1 MVSIWG
7 LLRGANMLF
16 GLGGGF
22 WKFVK
27 IIFVGSVL
35 LSFLG
40 VGWLFVSQYIEGRPK
55 FMTTLDGVTLGE
67 SEADVLFE
75 KGIPSNPDATPDA
88 THSKDLFYGETGIS
102 MTDGRVLVIQ
112 HSCSRLHG
120 RDYTSLNGIG
130 CGAFGEE
137 IVARFGSDVTRLCV
151 RTPEVQADKLMRMYM
166 VERYN
171 TRYILRQNRVE
182 ALSVI
187 NGKPTSYWVA
197 CVST

>member
-1 MVSIWG
+1 MISIWG

-55 FMTTLDGVTLGE
+55 FMTTLDGVRLGE

-88 THSKDLFYGETGIS
+88 THSKDLFFGKTGIS

-112 HSCSRLHG
+112 HSCPGLG
-120 RDYTSLNGIG
+120 DYTSLNGIG
-130 CGAFGEE
+130 CEAFGEE

-151 RTPEVQADKLMRMYM
+151 RTPEGQADKLIMRMYM

-171 TRYILRQNRVE
+171 TRYILRQNRVT
-182 ALSVI
+182 ALLVI

-197 CVST
+197 CS